1 MLAPG
6 PSGPVSTNRLEA
18 LRDGVQDA
26 EAYVVVEEAVTDDA
40 FVGAKRPIVV
50 GAPRRI
56 PCNTLVI
63 AGSFA
68 TELEMGSITRCLAD
82 DLYLRKYHRPSGKT
96 STSPELGER
105 SSLRNT
111 TKRI

>member
-1 MLAPG
+1 MGDVRALDPLLAG
-6 PSGPVSTNRLEA
+6 LEDDF
-18 LRDGVQDA
+18 R
-26 EAYVVVEEAVTDDA
+26 EAVTDDA